1 MGCGAS
7 AAAAPGDN
15 DRSRDG
21 DGLRPSEVQK
31 WRDADDECRRLSR
44 SPATPRTPRARPPG
58 EAGAKAVAF
67 DAEPDVVAVPS
78 IGDFAP
84 RLRAD
89 CYWQEADFKAM
100 LQQRRLLSVKV
111 VLASRDHEGEDPPP
125 IPGESRRG
133 LGLVCEKKP
142 LGTLAERQSRIK
154 HRGRTLVDYQRSK
167 DFSHENLAE
176 LAARLSERSRSAA
189 AEIALRDREQVEAA
203 DGRDDGGSCP
213 CSPEPS
219 RPATPEPPPP
229 AGPSPPGPARHPLH
243 ALKSPAHAR
252 RRPPTPR
259 ARGDLARPP
268 FPARPGAPLALNNGS
283 VLNDSLSGGALND
296 SLRGGSLNDSL
307 NGGGLDV
314 SRLIR
319 VDSLL
324 NVADE
329 VSPS

>member
-15 DRSRDG
+15 DRSRYG

-111 VLASRDHEGEDPPP
+111 VLASRDHEGEEEPPP

-142 LGTLAERQSRIK
+142 LGTLLCGNQI
-154 HRGRTLVDYQRSK
+154 
-167 DFSHENLAE
+167 FN
-176 LAARLSERSRSAA
+176 
-189 AEIALRDREQVEAA
+189 
-203 DGRDDGGSCP
+203 
-213 CSPEPS
+213 
-219 RPATPEPPPP
+219 
-229 AGPSPPGPARHPLH
+229 
-243 ALKSPAHAR
+243 
-252 RRPPTPR
+252 PTSMC
-259 ARGDLARPP
+259 A
-268 FPARPGAPLALNNGS
+268 
-283 VLNDSLSGGALND
+283 
-296 SLRGGSLNDSL
+296 
-307 NGGGLDV
+307 
-314 SRLIR
+314 
-319 VDSLL
+319 
-324 NVADE
+324 
-329 VSPS
+329 